1 MKWFDISAYTAIT
14 LLSFAT
20 VSYASCRDGK
30 GPQGSLIICPMD
42 PHHQAGSEAGGPEIR
57 LLKLR

>member
-1 MKWFDISAYTAIT
+1 MKWFVISAYTAIA